1 MVKWRTFINMTIM
14 GMSWEC
20 EEKSKIKGENMKK
33 SLFALSFSL
42 IASLSRAED
51 DGFYTSVGY
60 QIGEAVQKV
69 KNTGALQNLADRYDN
84 LSNLLNQY
92 NYLNSLVNLASTPSA
107 ITGAIDNLS
116 SSAIN
121 LTSTTTTS
129 PAYQAVALALNAA
142 VGMWQVIAFGIS
154 CGPGPNLGP
163 GHLENGGVR
172 SFDNT
177 PNYSYN
183 TRSGTTTTTCNGAS
197 NVGPNGILSSSEYQV
212 LNTAYQTIQTALN
225 QNQGGGMPALNGSKN
240 MVVNINQ
247 TFTRNPTTEYT
258 YPDGNGNYYSGGSSI
273 PIQLK
278 ISSVNDAEN
287 LLQQAATII
296 NVLTTQNPHVNGGGG
311 AWGFGSKT
319 GNVMDIFGPSF
330 NAINE
335 MIKNAQTAL
344 AKTQQ
349 LNANENTQIT
359 QPNNFNPYTS
369 KDKGFAQEMLN
380 RANAQAEILGLA
392 KQVADNFHSIQGP
405 IQQDLEECTA
415 GSAGVINDN
424 TYGSGCAFVKETLNS
439 LEQHT
444 AYYGNQVNQEKAL
457 AQTILNFKEALNTLN
472 KDSTAINNGISNLPN
487 AKSLQN
493 MTHATQNPNSPE
505 GLLTYSLDTNKYNQL
520 QTITQEL
527 GKNPFRRIGVIDYQ
541 NNNGAMNGIGV
552 QVGYKQFFG
561 KKRNWG
567 LRYYGFFDY
576 NHAYIKSNFF
586 NSASDVWT
594 YGVGMDALYNF
605 INDKNTNF
613 LGKNNKLS
621 VGLFGGFALAGTSWL
636 NSQQVNLTMMNGV
649 YNANVS
655 TSNFQF
661 LFDLGLRMNLARP
674 KKKNSDHAAQH
685 GIELGFKIPTINTNY
700 YSFMGAKLEYR
711 RMYSL
716 FLNYVFAY

>member
-1 MVKWRTFINMTIM
+1 
-14 GMSWEC
+14 
-20 EEKSKIKGENMKK
+20 MKK
-33 SLFALSFSL
+33 SLFALSLSL
-42 IASLSRAED
+42 MLSLSRAED
-51 DGFYTSVGY
+51 DGFYMSVGY
-60 QIGEAVQKV
+60 QIGEAVQQV
-69 KNTGALQNLADRYDN
+69 KNTGALQNLADKYDN

-163 GHLENGGVR
+163 EHLENGGVR

-183 TRSGTTTTTCNGAS
+183 TGGGTTTTTCNGAS

-225 QNQGGGMPALNGSKN
+225 QNQGGGMPALNSSKK

-247 TFTRNPTTEYT
+247 TFTKNPTTEYT

-287 LLQQAATII
+287 LLQQAATIMQ
-296 NVLTTQNPHVNGGGG
+296 VLITQNPHVNGGGG
-311 AWGFGSKT
+311 AWGFSGKT
-319 GNVMDIFGPSF
+319 GNVMDIFGDSF

-344 AKTQQ
+344 EKTQQ

-359 QPNNFNPYTS
+359 QPDNFNPYTS
-369 KDKGFAQEMLN
+369 KDKGFAKEMLN
-380 RANAQAEILGLA
+380 RANAQAEILNLA
-392 KQVADNFHSIQGP
+392 QQVANNFHSIQGP

-457 AQTILNFKEALNTLN
+457 AQTILNFKEALSTLN
-472 KDSTAINNGISNLPN
+472 KDSTAINSGISNLPN

-527 GKNPFRRIGVIDYQ
+527 GKNPFRRFGVIDYQ

-561 KKRNWG
+561 KKRRCG

-636 NSQQVNLTMMNGV
+636 NSQQVNLTMMNSI

-674 KKKNSDHAAQH
+674 KKKDSDHTAQH
-685 GIELGFKIPTINTNY
+685 GIELGFKIPTINTSY
-700 YSFMGAKLEYR
+700 YSFMGTKLEYR

>member
-1 MVKWRTFINMTIM
+1 
-14 GMSWEC
+14 
-20 EEKSKIKGENMKK
+20 MKK

-51 DGFYTSVGY
+51 DGFYMSVGY

-107 ITGAIDNLS
+107 ITGAINNLS

-121 LTSTTTTS
+121 LTSATTTS

-163 GHLENGGVR
+163 EHLENGGVR

-177 PNYSYN
+177 PNYSYGTN
-183 TRSGTTTTTCNGAS
+183 SGTTTTTCNGAS

-225 QNQGGGMPALNGSKN
+225 QNQGGGMPALNSSKN

-247 TFTRNPTTEYT
+247 TFTRNPTTEHT

-311 AWGFGSKT
+311 AWGFSGQT
-319 GNVMDIFGPSF
+319 GTVMDIFGDSF

-344 AKTQQ
+344 AKTKQ
-349 LNANENTQIT
+349 LNANENAQIT

-380 RANAQAEILGLA
+380 RANAQAEILNLA
-392 KQVADNFHSIQGP
+392 QQVANNFHSIQGP
-405 IQQDLEECTA
+405 IQQDLEECKA
-415 GSAGVINDN
+415 GSAGVITNN
-424 TYGSGCAFVKETLNS
+424 TWGSGCAFVKETLNS

-457 AQTILNFKEALNTLN
+457 AQTILNFKEALSTLGN
-472 KDSTAINNGISNLPN
+472 DSKAINSGISHLPN

-493 MTHATQNPNSPE
+493 MTHSTQNPNSPE

-520 QTITQEL
+520 QTIRQEL
-527 GKNPFRRIGVIDYQ
+527 GKNPFRRFGMISSQ

-636 NSQQVNLTMMNGV
+636 NSQQVNLTMMNGI

-685 GIELGFKIPTINTNY
+685 GIELGFKIPTINTSY

>member
-1 MVKWRTFINMTIM
+1 
-14 GMSWEC
+14 
-20 EEKSKIKGENMKK
+20 MKK
-33 SLFALSFSL
+33 SLLLSLSL
-42 IASLSRAED
+42 MASLSRAED
-51 DGFYTSVGY
+51 DGFYMSVGY

-121 LTSTTTTS
+121 LTSATTTS

-163 GHLENGGVR
+163 EHLENGGVR

-183 TRSGTTTTTCNGAS
+183 TGSGTTTTTCNGAS

-225 QNQGGGMPALNGSKN
+225 QNQGGGMPALNSSKN

-258 YPDGNGNYYSGGSSI
+258 YTDGNGNYYSGGSSI
-273 PIQLK
+273 PIQIK

-311 AWGFGSKT
+311 AWGFSGKT
-319 GNVMDIFGPSF
+319 GTVMDIFGDSF

-359 QPNNFNPYTS
+359 QPDNFNPYTS
-369 KDKGFAQEMLN
+369 KNKQFAQEMLN
-380 RANAQAEILGLA
+380 KANAQAEILNLA

-415 GSAGVINDN
+415 GSAGAINDN

-472 KDSTAINNGISNLPN
+472 KDSTAINSGISNLPN
-487 AKSLQN
+487 AKSFQN
-493 MTHATQNPNSPE
+493 MTHSTQNPNSPE
-505 GLLTYSLDTNKYNQL
+505 GLLTYSLDSGKYNQF
-520 QTITQEL
+520 QAIRQEL
-527 GKNPFRRIGVIDYQ
+527 GKNPFRRFGVIDTQ
-541 NNNGAMNGIGV
+541 SNNGAMNGIGV

-576 NHAYIKSNFF
+576 NHAFIKSSFF

-636 NSQQVNLTMMNGV
+636 NSQQVNLTMMNGI

-674 KKKNSDHAAQH
+674 KKKDSDHAAQH
-685 GIELGFKIPTINTNY
+685 GIELGFKIPTINTSY

-716 FLNYVFAY
+716 FLNYVFA

>member
-1 MVKWRTFINMTIM
+1 M
-14 GMSWEC
+14 
-20 EEKSKIKGENMKK
+20 KIKK
-33 SLFALSFSL
+33 SLFALSLSL
-42 IASLSRAED
+42 MASLSRAED
-51 DGFYTSVGY
+51 DGFYMSVGY
-60 QIGEAVQKV
+60 QIGEAAQMVT
-69 KNTGALQNLADRYDN
+69 NTKGIQDLSEHYES

-92 NYLNSLVNLASTPSA
+92 NYLNSLVNLANTPSA
-107 ITGAIDNLS
+107 ITSAIDNLS

-121 LTSTTTTS
+121 LTSATTTS

-163 GHLENGGVR
+163 EHLENGGVR

-183 TRSGTTTTTCNGAS
+183 TGSGTTTTTCNGAS

-225 QNQGGGMPALNGSKN
+225 QHQGGGMPALNSSKN

-258 YPDGNGNYYSGGSSI
+258 YPDGNGNYYSGGS
-273 PIQLK
+273 PTTIQLK

-311 AWGFGSKT
+311 AWGFGGKT
-319 GNVMDIFGPSF
+319 GTVMDIFGDSF

-344 AKTQQ
+344 EKTKQ
-349 LNANENTQIT
+349 LNANENNQIT
-359 QPNNFNPYTS
+359 QPDNFNPYTS
-369 KDKGFAQEMLN
+369 QNKGFAQEMLN
-380 RANAQAEILGLA
+380 RANAQAEILNLA
-392 KQVADNFHSIQGP
+392 QQVADNFHSIQGP

-457 AQTILNFKEALNTLN
+457 AQTILNFKEALNTLGN
-472 KDSTAINNGISNLPN
+472 DSKAINNGISHLPN

-493 MTHATQNPNSPE
+493 MTHSTQNPNSPK

-520 QTITQEL
+520 QTINQEL
-527 GKNPFRRIGVIDYQ
+527 GRNPFRKVGIVSSQ
-541 NNNGAMNGIGV
+541 TNNGAMNGIGI

-561 KKRNWG
+561 QKRRWG
-567 LRYYGFFDY
+567 
-576 NHAYIKSNFF
+576 A
-586 NSASDVWT
+586 
-594 YGVGMDALYNF
+594 
-605 INDKNTNF
+605 
-613 LGKNNKLS
+613 
-621 VGLFGGFALAGTSWL
+621 
-636 NSQQVNLTMMNGV
+636 
-649 YNANVS
+649 
-655 TSNFQF
+655 
-661 LFDLGLRMNLARP
+661 
-674 KKKNSDHAAQH
+674 
-685 GIELGFKIPTINTNY
+685 
-700 YSFMGAKLEYR
+700 
-711 RMYSL
+711 
-716 FLNYVFAY
+716 

>member
-1 MVKWRTFINMTIM
+1 
-14 GMSWEC
+14 
-20 EEKSKIKGENMKK
+20 MKK
-33 SLFALSFSL
+33 SLFLSLSL
-42 IASLSRAED
+42 MASLSRAED
-51 DGFYTSVGY
+51 DGFYMSVGY
-60 QIGEAVQKV
+60 QIGEAVQQV

-107 ITGAIDNLS
+107 ITNAIDNLS

-121 LTSTTTTS
+121 LTSATTTS

-154 CGPGPNLGP
+154 CGPGPNLGTE
-163 GHLENGGVR
+163 HLENGGVR
-172 SFDNT
+172 SFSNT

-183 TRSGTTTTTCNGAS
+183 TGSGTTNTTCNGAS

-225 QNQGGGMPALNGSKN
+225 QNQGGGMPALNGSKK

-247 TFTRNPTTEYT
+247 TFTRNPTTENT
-258 YPDGNGNYYSGGSSI
+258 YPDGNGNYYSGGSAI

-278 ISSVNDAEN
+278 ISSVNDAQN

-311 AWGFGSKT
+311 AWGFHGKT
-319 GNVMDIFGPSF
+319 GSVVDIFGESF

-335 MIKNAQTAL
+335 MIKNAQAVL
-344 AKTQQ
+344 EKTKQ

-369 KDKGFAQEMLN
+369 EDKGFAKEMLN
-380 RANAQAEILGLA
+380 RANAQAEILSLA
-392 KQVADNFHSIQGP
+392 QQVANNFHSIQGP

-439 LEQHT
+439 LEQHN

-457 AQTILNFKEALNTLN
+457 AQTILDFKGVLNTLN
-472 KDSTAINNGISNLPN
+472 NDSKAINSTISSLPN

-493 MTHATQNPNSPE
+493 MTHSTQNPNSPE

-520 QTITQEL
+520 QATTQEL
-527 GKNPFRRIGVIDYQ
+527 GKNPFRRFGMISSQ
-541 NNNGAMNGIGV
+541 TNNGAMNGIGV
-552 QVGYKQFFG
+552 QMGYKQFFG

-576 NHAYIKSNFF
+576 NHAFIKSSFF

-594 YGVGMDALYNF
+594 YGVGMDTLYNF

-621 VGLFGGFALAGTSWL
+621 VGLFGGIALAGTSWL
-636 NSQQVNLTMMNGV
+636 NSEFVNLNMVGNIYSAKMNV
-649 YNANVS
+649 A
-655 TSNFQF
+655 NFQF
-661 LFDLGLRMNLARP
+661 LFNLGLRMNLARA
-674 KKKNSDHAAQH
+674 KKKDSDHAAQH
-685 GIELGFKIPTINTNY
+685 GVELGVKIPTINTDY
-700 YSFMGAKLEYR
+700 YSFMGTELKYR
-711 RMYSL
+711 RLYSVY
-716 FLNYVFAY
+716 LNYVFAY

>member
-1 MVKWRTFINMTIM
+1 
-14 GMSWEC
+14 
-20 EEKSKIKGENMKK
+20 MKK

-51 DGFYTSVGY
+51 DGFYMSAGY
-60 QIGEAVQKV
+60 QIGEAVQQV

-107 ITGAIDNLS
+107 ITSAIGNLS

-121 LTSTTTTS
+121 LTSATTTS

-163 GHLENGGVR
+163 EHLENGGVR

-183 TRSGTTTTTCNGAS
+183 TGSGTTTTTCNGAS
-197 NVGPNGILSSSEYQV
+197 HVGPNGILSSSEYQT

-225 QNQGGGMPALNGSKN
+225 QSQGGGMPALNSSKN

-247 TFTRNPTTEYT
+247 TFTRNPNTEYT
-258 YPDGNGNYYSGGSSI
+258 YPNGNGNYYSGGSATQ
-273 PIQLK
+273 IQLK
-278 ISSVNDAEN
+278 FHSVNDAES
-287 LLQQAATII
+287 LLQQAATIMQ
-296 NVLTTQNPHVNGGGG
+296 VLTTQNPHVNGGGG
-311 AWGFGSKT
+311 AWGFSGKT
-319 GNVMDIFGPSF
+319 GTVMDIFGDSF

-344 AKTQQ
+344 EKTKQ
-349 LNANENTQIT
+349 LNANENAQIT

-369 KDKGFAQEMLN
+369 KDKGFAKEMLN
-380 RANAQAEILGLA
+380 RANAQAEILNLA
-392 KQVADNFHSIQGP
+392 QQVANNFHSIQGP
-405 IQQDLEECTA
+405 IQGDLEECKA
-415 GSAGVINDN
+415 GSAGVINDS

-444 AYYGNQVNQEKAL
+444 AYYGNQVNQDKAL
-457 AQTILNFKEALNTLN
+457 AQTILNFKEALSTLN
-472 KDSTAINNGISNLPN
+472 KDSKAINSGISNLPN

-493 MTHATQNPNSPE
+493 MTHSTQNPNSPE

-520 QTITQEL
+520 QATTQEL
-527 GKNPFRRIGVIDYQ
+527 GKNPFRRFGVIDTQ
-541 NNNGAMNGIGV
+541 SNNGAMNGIGV
-552 QVGYKQFFG
+552 QMGYKQFFG

-576 NHAYIKSNFF
+576 NHAFIKSNFF

-594 YGVGMDALYNF
+594 YGGGMDALYNF

-636 NSQQVNLTMMNGV
+636 NSQQVNLTMMNGI

-661 LFDLGLRMNLARP
+661 LFDLGLRMNLARA
-674 KKKNSDHAAQH
+674 KKKDSDHTAQH

-700 YSFMGAKLEYR
+700 YSFMGTKLEYR

>member
-1 MVKWRTFINMTIM
+1 M
-14 GMSWEC
+14 
-20 EEKSKIKGENMKK
+20 KIKK
-33 SLFALSFSL
+33 SLLLSLSL
-42 IASLSRAED
+42 MASLSRAED
-51 DGFYTSVGY
+51 DGFYMSVGY

-92 NYLNSLVNLASTPSA
+92 NYLNSLVTQASTPSA
-107 ITGAIDNLS
+107 ITSAIGNLS

-121 LTSTTTTS
+121 LTSATTTS
-129 PAYQAVALALNAA
+129 PAYQAVSLALNAA
-142 VGMWQVIAFGIS
+142 VGMWQVIALFIG
-154 CGPGPNLGP
+154 CGPGPTDNQSYQ
-163 GHLENGGVR
+163 
-172 SFDNT
+172 SFGNT
-177 PNYSYN
+177 PAL
-183 TRSGTTTTTCNGAS
+183 RGTTTTCNQAYGT
-197 NVGPNGILSSSEYQV
+197 GPGGILSIDEYQK
-212 LNTAYQTIQTALN
+212 LNQAYQIIQTALN
-225 QNQGGGMPALNGSKN
+225 QNQGGGMPALNDTTKTG
-240 MVVNINQ
+240 VANIQQ
-247 TFTRNPTTEYT
+247 TNYRTTTQNNIIEHY
-258 YPDGNGNYYSGGSSI
+258 YNEKKDGKEVEVPQYYSGGSSFS
-273 PIQLK
+273 PTIQLSFK
-278 ISSVNDAEN
+278 NDAEY
-287 LLQQAATII
+287 LLQQAATIMQ
-296 NVLTTQNPHVNGGGG
+296 VLTTQNPYVQTSNGGK
-311 AWGFGSKT
+311 AWGLSST
-319 GNVMDIFGPSF
+319 PGNVMDIFGPSF

-335 MIKNAQTAL
+335 MIKNAQAVL
-344 AKTQQ
+344 EKTKQ
-349 LNANENTQIT
+349 LNANENTQIK
-359 QPNNFNPYTS
+359 QPDNFNPYTS
-369 KDKGFAQEMLN
+369 KDKSFAQEMLN
-380 RANAQAEILGLA
+380 RANAQAEILSLA
-392 KQVADNFHSIQGP
+392 QQVANNFHSIQGP
-405 IQQDLEECTA
+405 IQGDLEECKA
-415 GSAGVINDN
+415 GSAGVITNN
-424 TYGSGCAFVKETLNS
+424 TWGSGCAFVEETLKS

-457 AQTILNFKEALNTLN
+457 AQTILDFKGALNTLGN
-472 KDSTAINNGISNLPN
+472 DSKAINSGISHLPN

-493 MTHATQNPNSPE
+493 MTHSTQNPNSPE

-520 QTITQEL
+520 QTIRQEL
-527 GKNPFRRIGVIDYQ
+527 GKNPFRRIGVIDFQ

-552 QVGYKQFFG
+552 QMGYKQFFG

-636 NSQQVNLTMMNGV
+636 NSEFVNLTMMNGI

-661 LFDLGLRMNLARP
+661 LFNLGLRMNLARP

-685 GIELGFKIPTINTNY
+685 GIELGFKIPTINTSY
-700 YSFMGAKLEYR
+700 YSFMGAELEYR

>member
-1 MVKWRTFINMTIM
+1 M
-14 GMSWEC
+14 
-20 EEKSKIKGENMKK
+20 KIKK
-33 SLFALSFSL
+33 SLLLSLSL
-42 IASLSRAED
+42 MASLSRAED
-51 DGFYTSVGY
+51 DGFYMSVGY

-121 LTSTTTTS
+121 LTSATTTS

-163 GHLENGGVR
+163 EHLENGGVR

-183 TRSGTTTTTCNGAS
+183 TGSGTTTTTCNGAS

-225 QNQGGGMPALNGSKN
+225 QNQGGGMPALNSSKN

-311 AWGFGSKT
+311 AWGFRGKT
-319 GNVMDIFGPSF
+319 GNVMDIFGDSF

-369 KDKGFAQEMLN
+369 EDKGFAKEMLN

-392 KQVADNFHSIQGP
+392 QQVADNFHSIQGP

-472 KDSTAINNGISNLPN
+472 KDSKAINSGISSLPN

-493 MTHATQNPNSPE
+493 MTHSTQNPNSPE

-520 QTITQEL
+520 QTIAQEL

-576 NHAYIKSNFF
+576 NHAFIKSNFF

-636 NSQQVNLTMMNGV
+636 NSQQVNLTMMNGI

-661 LFDLGLRMNLARP
+661 LFNLGLRMNLARP
-674 KKKNSDHAAQH
+674 KKKGSDHTAQH
-685 GIELGFKIPTINTNY
+685 GIELGFKIPTINTSY

>member
-1 MVKWRTFINMTIM
+1 M
-14 GMSWEC
+14 
-20 EEKSKIKGENMKK
+20 KIKK
-33 SLFALSFSL
+33 SLLLSLSL

-51 DGFYTSVGY
+51 DGFYMSVGY
-60 QIGEAVQKV
+60 QIGEAVQQV

-84 LSNLLNQY
+84 LNNLLNQY

-107 ITGAIDNLS
+107 ITGAIGNLS

-121 LTSTTTTS
+121 LTSATTTS

-163 GHLENGGVR
+163 EHLENGGVR

-183 TRSGTTTTTCNGAS
+183 TGSGTTTTTCNGAS

-258 YPDGNGNYYSGGSSI
+258 YPNENGNYYSGGSPVS
-273 PIQLK
+273 IQLK

-311 AWGFGSKT
+311 AWGFSGQT
-319 GNVMDIFGPSF
+319 GTVMDIFGDSF

-335 MIKNAQTAL
+335 MIKNAQAVL
-344 AKTQQ
+344 EKTKQ
-349 LNANENTQIT
+349 LNASENTQIT
-359 QPNNFNPYTS
+359 QPDNFNPYTS

-380 RANAQAEILGLA
+380 RANAQAEILNLA
-392 KQVADNFHSIQGP
+392 QQVANNFHSIQGP

-444 AYYGNQVNQEKAL
+444 AYYGNQVNQNKAL

-472 KDSTAINNGISNLPN
+472 KDSTAINSGISNLPN

-493 MTHATQNPNSPE
+493 MTHSTQNPNSPE
-505 GLLTYSLDTNKYNQL
+505 GLLTYSLNADKYNQL
-520 QTITQEL
+520 QAVRQEL
-527 GKNPFRRIGVIDYQ
+527 GKNPFRRFGMISSQ
-541 NNNGAMNGIGV
+541 TNNGAMNGIGV

-561 KKRNWG
+561 KKRRCG

-576 NHAYIKSNFF
+576 NHAFIKSSFF

-636 NSQQVNLTMMNGV
+636 NSQQVNLTMMNGI

-655 TSNFQF
+655 ASNFQF

-674 KKKNSDHAAQH
+674 KKKASDHSAQH
-685 GIELGFKIPTINTNY
+685 GMELGVKIPTINTDY

>member
-1 MVKWRTFINMTIM
+1 M
-14 GMSWEC
+14 
-20 EEKSKIKGENMKK
+20 KIKK
-33 SLFALSFSL
+33 SLLLSLSL
-42 IASLSRAED
+42 MASLSRAED
-51 DGFYTSVGY
+51 DGFYMSVGY
-60 QIGEAVQKV
+60 QIGEAVQMV
-69 KNTGALQNLADRYDN
+69 KNTGALQNLADKYDN

-92 NYLNSLVNLASTPSA
+92 NYLNSLVNQASTPSA
-107 ITGAIDNLS
+107 ITSAIDNLS

-121 LTSTTTTS
+121 LTSATTTS

-163 GHLENGGVR
+163 KHLENGGVR

-183 TRSGTTTTTCNGAS
+183 TGSGTTTTTCNGAS

-225 QNQGGGMPALNGSKN
+225 QSQGGGMPALNSSKN

-258 YPDGNGNYYSGGSSI
+258 YPNGNGNYYSGGSAI

-311 AWGFGSKT
+311 AWGFGDKT
-319 GNVMDIFGPSF
+319 GSVVDIFGPSF

-344 AKTQQ
+344 EKTKQ

-359 QPNNFNPYTS
+359 QPDNFNPYTS
-369 KDKGFAQEMLN
+369 KNKQFAQEMLN
-380 RANAQAEILGLA
+380 RAEAQAEILSLA
-392 KQVADNFHSIQGP
+392 QQVANNFHSIQGP
-405 IQQDLEECTA
+405 IQGDLEECKA

-444 AYYGNQVNQEKAL
+444 AYYGNQVNQDKAL
-457 AQTILNFKEALNTLN
+457 AQTILNFKEALSTLN
-472 KDSTAINNGISNLPN
+472 KDSTAINSGISSLPN

-493 MTHATQNPNSPE
+493 MTHSTQNPNSPE
-505 GLLTYSLDTNKYNQL
+505 GLLTYSLDSSKYNQF
-520 QTITQEL
+520 QAIRQEL
-527 GKNPFRRIGVIDYQ
+527 GKNPFRRFGVIDTQ
-541 NNNGAMNGIGV
+541 SNNGAMNGIGV
-552 QVGYKQFFG
+552 QMGYKQFFG

-576 NHAYIKSNFF
+576 NHAFIKSSFF

-594 YGVGMDALYNF
+594 YGGGIDALYNF

-636 NSQQVNLTMMNGV
+636 NSQQVNLTMMNGI

-674 KKKNSDHAAQH
+674 KKKNSDHTAQH
-685 GIELGFKIPTINTNY
+685 GIELGFKIPTINTSY

>member
-1 MVKWRTFINMTIM
+1 
-14 GMSWEC
+14 
-20 EEKSKIKGENMKK
+20 MKK
-33 SLFALSFSL
+33 SLLLSLSLSL
-42 IASLSRAED
+42 IASLLRAED
-51 DGFYTSVGY
+51 DGFYMSVGY
-60 QIGEAVQKV
+60 QIGEAVQQV

-92 NYLNSLVNLASTPSA
+92 NYLNSLVNQASTPSA
-107 ITGAIDNLS
+107 IAGAIGNLS

-121 LTSTTTTS
+121 LTSATTTS

-163 GHLENGGVR
+163 EHLENGGVR
-172 SFDNT
+172 SFENT

-183 TRSGTTTTTCNGAS
+183 TGSGTTTTTCNGAS

-225 QNQGGGMPALNGSKN
+225 QNQGGGMPALNSSKN

-258 YPDGNGNYYSGGSSI
+258 YSDGNGNYYSGGSSI

-311 AWGFGSKT
+311 AWGFSGKT
-319 GNVMDIFGPSF
+319 GTVMDIFGDSF

-344 AKTQQ
+344 EKTKQ

-359 QPNNFNPYTS
+359 QPDNFNPYTS
-369 KDKGFAQEMLN
+369 EDKGFAQEMLN

-392 KQVADNFHSIQGP
+392 QQVADNFHSIQGP

-472 KDSTAINNGISNLPN
+472 NDQKAINSGISNLPN

-493 MTHATQNPNSPE
+493 MTHSTQNPNSPE
-505 GLLTYSLDTNKYNQL
+505 GLLTYSLDTNKYNQF
-520 QTITQEL
+520 QTIRQEL
-527 GKNPFRRIGVIDYQ
+527 GKNPFRRFGVIDYQ

-552 QVGYKQFFG
+552 QMGYKQFFG

-576 NHAYIKSNFF
+576 NHAFIKSNFF

-594 YGVGMDALYNF
+594 YGVGMDVLYNF

-636 NSQQVNLTMMNGV
+636 NSEFVNLNVVGNIYSAKMNV
-649 YNANVS
+649 A
-655 TSNFQF
+655 NFQF
-661 LFDLGLRMNLARP
+661 LFNLGLRMNLARP
-674 KKKNSDHAAQH
+674 KKKDSDHAAQH
-685 GIELGFKIPTINTNY
+685 GVELGVKIPTINTDY
-700 YSFMGAKLEYR
+700 YSFMGTELKYR
-711 RMYSL
+711 RLYSVY
-716 FLNYVFAY
+716 LNYVFAY

>member
-1 MVKWRTFINMTIM
+1 M
-14 GMSWEC
+14 
-20 EEKSKIKGENMKK
+20 KIKK
-33 SLFALSFSL
+33 SLLLSLSL
-42 IASLSRAED
+42 MASLSRAED
-51 DGFYTSVGY
+51 DGFYMSAGY
-60 QIGEAVQKV
+60 QIGEAVQQV

-107 ITGAIDNLS
+107 ITSAIDNLS

-154 CGPGPNLGP
+154 CGPGPNLGAE
-163 GHLENGGVR
+163 HLENGGVR
-172 SFDNT
+172 SFSNT
-177 PNYSYN
+177 PNYSYS
-183 TRSGTTTTTCNGAS
+183 TGSGTTTTTCNGAS

-225 QNQGGGMPALNGSKN
+225 QSQGGGMPALNGSKK

-258 YPDGNGNYYSGGSSI
+258 YPDGNGNYYSGGSAI

-278 ISSVNDAEN
+278 ISSVNDAQN
-287 LLQQAATII
+287 LLQQAATIMQ
-296 NVLTTQNPHVNGGGG
+296 VLTTQNPHVNGGGG
-311 AWGFGSKT
+311 AWGFHGKT
-319 GNVMDIFGPSF
+319 GSVVDIFGESF

-335 MIKNAQTAL
+335 MIKNAQAVL
-344 AKTQQ
+344 EKTKQ

-369 KDKGFAQEMLN
+369 EDKGFAKEMLN
-380 RANAQAEILGLA
+380 RANAQAEILSLA
-392 KQVADNFHSIQGP
+392 QQVANNFHSIQGP
-405 IQQDLEECTA
+405 IQQDLEECLA

-439 LEQHT
+439 LEQHAT
-444 AYYGNQVNQEKAL
+444 YYGNQVNQEKAL
-457 AQTILNFKEALNTLN
+457 AQTILDFKGALNTLN
-472 KDSTAINNGISNLPN
+472 NDQKAINSAISSLPN

-493 MTHATQNPNSPE
+493 MTHSTQNPNSPE

-520 QTITQEL
+520 QATTQEL
-527 GKNPFRRIGVIDYQ
+527 GKNPFRRFGMISSQ
-541 NNNGAMNGIGV
+541 TNNGAMNGIGV

-576 NHAYIKSNFF
+576 NHAFIKSSFF

-621 VGLFGGFALAGTSWL
+621 VGLFGGIALAGTSWL
-636 NSQQVNLTMMNGV
+636 NSEFVNLNMVGNIYSAKV
-649 YNANVS
+649 NVA
-655 TSNFQF
+655 NFQF
-661 LFDLGLRMNLARP
+661 LFNLGLRMNLARA
-674 KKKNSDHAAQH
+674 KKKDSDHAAQH
-685 GIELGFKIPTINTNY
+685 GVELGVKIPTINTDY
-700 YSFMGAKLEYR
+700 YSFMGTELKYR
-711 RMYSL
+711 RLYSVY
-716 FLNYVFAY
+716 LNYVFAY

>member
-1 MVKWRTFINMTIM
+1 
-14 GMSWEC
+14 
-20 EEKSKIKGENMKK
+20 MKK
-33 SLFALSFSL
+33 SLLLSLSL
-42 IASLSRAED
+42 MLSLSRAED
-51 DGFYTSVGY
+51 DGFYMSVGY
-60 QIGEAVQKV
+60 QIGEAVQQV

-121 LTSTTTTS
+121 LTSATTTS

-163 GHLENGGVR
+163 EHLENGGVR

-183 TRSGTTTTTCNGAS
+183 TGSGTTTTTCNGAS

-225 QNQGGGMPALNGSKN
+225 QNQGGGMPALNSSKN

-258 YPDGNGNYYSGGSSI
+258 YSNGNGNYYSGGSPVS
-273 PIQLK
+273 IQLK
-278 ISSVNDAEN
+278 ISSINDAEN

-311 AWGFGSKT
+311 AWGFSGKT
-319 GNVMDIFGPSF
+319 GNVMDIFGDSF

-344 AKTQQ
+344 EKTKQ
-349 LNANENTQIT
+349 LNANENAQIT

-369 KDKGFAQEMLN
+369 EDKGFAQEMLN
-380 RANAQAEILGLA
+380 RANAQAEILNLA
-392 KQVADNFHSIQGP
+392 QQVADNFHSIQGP

-472 KDSTAINNGISNLPN
+472 KDSTAINDGISHLPN
-487 AKSLQN
+487 AKPLQN

-520 QTITQEL
+520 QTIAQEL

-576 NHAYIKSNFF
+576 NHAFIKSNFF

-636 NSQQVNLTMMNGV
+636 NSEFVNLNMVGNIYSAKMNV
-649 YNANVS
+649 A
-655 TSNFQF
+655 NFQF
-661 LFDLGLRMNLARP
+661 LFNLGLRMNLARP
-674 KKKNSDHAAQH
+674 KKKDSDHAAQH
-685 GIELGFKIPTINTNY
+685 GMELGVKIPTINTDY
-700 YSFMGAKLEYR
+700 YSFMGAELKYR
-711 RMYSL
+711 RLYSVY
-716 FLNYVFAY
+716 LNYVFAY

>member
-1 MVKWRTFINMTIM
+1 
-14 GMSWEC
+14 
-20 EEKSKIKGENMKK
+20 MKK
-33 SLFALSFSL
+33 SLLLSLSL
-42 IASLSRAED
+42 MLSLSRAED
-51 DGFYTSVGY
+51 DGFYMSVGY
-60 QIGEAVQKV
+60 QIGEAVQQV

-84 LSNLLNQY
+84 LNNLLNQY

-121 LTSTTTTS
+121 LTSATTTS

-163 GHLENGGVR
+163 EHLENGGVR

-177 PNYSYN
+177 PNYSYGTN
-183 TRSGTTTTTCNGAS
+183 SGTTTTTCNGAS

-225 QNQGGGMPALNGSKN
+225 QNQGGGMPALNSSKN

-258 YPDGNGNYYSGGSSI
+258 YPNGNGNYYSGGSSI

-311 AWGFGSKT
+311 AWGFSDKT
-319 GNVMDIFGPSF
+319 GTVMDIFGDSF

-344 AKTQQ
+344 AKTKQ
-349 LNANENTQIT
+349 LNANENAQIT

-369 KDKGFAQEMLN
+369 EDKGFAKEMLN
-380 RANAQAEILGLA
+380 RANAQAEILNLA
-392 KQVADNFHSIQGP
+392 QQVANNFHSIQGP

-457 AQTILNFKEALNTLN
+457 AQTILNFKEALSTLG
-472 KDSTAINNGISNLPN
+472 KDSTAINNGISKLPN
-487 AKSLQN
+487 AKPLQN

-520 QTITQEL
+520 QTIAQEL

-636 NSQQVNLTMMNGV
+636 NSQQVNLTMMNGI
-649 YNANVS
+649 YNAKVS

-674 KKKNSDHAAQH
+674 KKKDSDHAAQH

>member
-1 MVKWRTFINMTIM
+1 M
-14 GMSWEC
+14 
-20 EEKSKIKGENMKK
+20 KIKK
-33 SLFALSFSL
+33 SLWLSLSL
-42 IASLSRAED
+42 MASLSRAED
-51 DGFYTSVGY
+51 DGFYMSVGY
-60 QIGEAVQKV
+60 QIGEAVQQV

-107 ITGAIDNLS
+107 ITGAIGNLS

-121 LTSTTTTS
+121 LTSATTTS

-163 GHLENGGVR
+163 EHLENGGVR

-177 PNYSYN
+177 PNYSYGTN
-183 TRSGTTTTTCNGAS
+183 SGTTTTTCNGAS

-225 QNQGGGMPALNGSKN
+225 QNQGGGMPALNGSKK

-311 AWGFGSKT
+311 AWGFSGKT

-344 AKTQQ
+344 EKTKQ

-359 QPNNFNPYTS
+359 QPDNFNPYTS
-369 KDKGFAQEMLN
+369 EDKGFAQEMLN
-380 RANAQAEILGLA
+380 RANAQAEILNLA

-405 IQQDLEECTA
+405 IQGDLEECKA

-444 AYYGNQVNQEKAL
+444 AYYGNQVNQDRAL
-457 AQTILNFKEALNTLN
+457 SQTILNFKEALNTLN
-472 KDSTAINNGISNLPN
+472 KDSTAINSGISNLPN
-487 AKSLQN
+487 AKPLQN
-493 MTHATQNPNSPE
+493 MTHAAQNPNSPE
-505 GLLTYSLDTNKYNQL
+505 GLLTYSLDTNKYNQF
-520 QTITQEL
+520 QTIAQEL

-552 QVGYKQFFG
+552 QAGYKQFFG

-636 NSQQVNLTMMNGV
+636 NSQQVNLTMMNGI

-655 TSNFQF
+655 ASNFQF
-661 LFDLGLRMNLARP
+661 LFNLGLRMNLARP
-674 KKKNSDHAAQH
+674 KKKDSDHAAQH
-685 GIELGFKIPTINTNY
+685 GIELGFKIPTINTSY

>member
-1 MVKWRTFINMTIM
+1 M
-14 GMSWEC
+14 
-20 EEKSKIKGENMKK
+20 KIKK
-33 SLFALSFSL
+33 SLLLSLSL
-42 IASLSRAED
+42 MASLSRAED
-51 DGFYTSVGY
+51 DGFYMSVGY
-60 QIGEAVQKV
+60 QIGEAVQMV

-107 ITGAIDNLS
+107 ITSAIGNLS

-121 LTSTTTTS
+121 LTSATTTS
-129 PAYQAVALALNAA
+129 PAYQAVALALNTA

-154 CGPGPNLGP
+154 CGPGPNLGTE
-163 GHLENGGVR
+163 HLENGGVR
-172 SFDNT
+172 SFSNT
-177 PNYSYN
+177 PNYSYGTN
-183 TRSGTTTTTCNGAS
+183 SGTTTTTCNGAS

-225 QNQGGGMPALNGSKN
+225 QSQGGGMPALNSSKN

-258 YPDGNGNYYSGGSSI
+258 YPDGNGNYYSGGSAI

-278 ISSVNDAEN
+278 ISSVNDAQN
-287 LLQQAATII
+287 LLQQAATIMQ
-296 NVLTTQNPHVNGGGG
+296 VLTTQNPHVNGGGG
-311 AWGFGSKT
+311 AWGFSGKT
-319 GNVMDIFGPSF
+319 GSVVDIFGDSF

-344 AKTQQ
+344 EKTKQ
-349 LNANENTQIT
+349 LNANENAQIT

-380 RANAQAEILGLA
+380 RANAQAEILNLA
-392 KQVADNFHSIQGP
+392 QQVANNFHSIQGP
-405 IQQDLEECTA
+405 IQGDLEQCKA
-415 GSAGVINDN
+415 GSAGVITSN
-424 TYGSGCAFVKETLNS
+424 TWGSGCAFVKETLNS

-457 AQTILNFKEALNTLN
+457 AQTILDFKGALNTLN
-472 KDSTAINNGISNLPN
+472 NDSKAINSAISSLPN

-493 MTHATQNPNSPE
+493 MTHSTQNPNSPE

-520 QTITQEL
+520 QATTQEL
-527 GKNPFRRIGVIDYQ
+527 GKNPFRRFGVIDTQ
-541 NNNGAMNGIGV
+541 SNNGAMNGIGV
-552 QVGYKQFFG
+552 QMGYKQFFG

-576 NHAYIKSNFF
+576 NHAFIKSSFF

-621 VGLFGGFALAGTSWL
+621 VGLFGGLALAGTSWL
-636 NSQQVNLTMMNGV
+636 NSEYVNLNVVGNIYSAKMNV
-649 YNANVS
+649 A
-655 TSNFQF
+655 NFQF
-661 LFDLGLRMNLARP
+661 LFNLGLRMNLARP
-674 KKKNSDHAAQH
+674 KKKDSDHTAQH
-685 GIELGFKIPTINTNY
+685 GVELGVKIPTINTDY
-700 YSFMGAKLEYR
+700 YSFMGAELKYR
-711 RMYSL
+711 RLYSVY
-716 FLNYVFAY
+716 LNYVFAY

>member
-1 MVKWRTFINMTIM
+1 
-14 GMSWEC
+14 
-20 EEKSKIKGENMKK
+20 MKK

-51 DGFYTSVGY
+51 DGFYMSVGY
-60 QIGEAVQKV
+60 QIGEAVQQV

-107 ITGAIDNLS
+107 ITSAIDNLS

-121 LTSTTTTS
+121 LTSATTTS

-163 GHLENGGVR
+163 EHLENGGVR

-183 TRSGTTTTTCNGAS
+183 TGSGTTTTTCNGAS

-225 QNQGGGMPALNGSKN
+225 QSQGGGMPALNSSKN

-247 TFTRNPTTEYT
+247 TFTRNPTTEHT
-258 YPDGNGNYYSGGSSI
+258 YPNGNGNYYSGGSPVS
-273 PIQLK
+273 IQLK

-287 LLQQAATII
+287 LLQQAATIMQ
-296 NVLTTQNPHVNGGGG
+296 VLTTQNPHVNGGGG
-311 AWGFGSKT
+311 AWGFSGKT
-319 GNVMDIFGPSF
+319 GTVMDIFGDSF

-344 AKTQQ
+344 EKTKQ

-359 QPNNFNPYTS
+359 QPDNFNPYTS

-380 RANAQAEILGLA
+380 RANAQAEILNLA
-392 KQVADNFHSIQGP
+392 QQVANNFHSIQGP

-415 GSAGVINDN
+415 GSAGVINDK

-444 AYYGNQVNQEKAL
+444 AYYGNQVNQDKAL
-457 AQTILNFKEALNTLN
+457 SQTILNFKEALNTLN
-472 KDSTAINNGISNLPN
+472 KDSTAINSGISNLPN

-493 MTHATQNPNSPE
+493 MTHSTQNPNSPE

-520 QTITQEL
+520 QNIRQEL
-527 GKNPFRRIGVIDYQ
+527 GKNPFRRFGMIDYQ

-552 QVGYKQFFG
+552 QMGYKQFFG

-576 NHAYIKSNFF
+576 NHAFIKSNFF

-636 NSQQVNLTMMNGV
+636 NSQQVNLTMMNGI

-674 KKKNSDHAAQH
+674 KKTNSDHTAQH
-685 GIELGFKIPTINTNY
+685 GIELGFKIPTINTSY

>member
-1 MVKWRTFINMTIM
+1 
-14 GMSWEC
+14 
-20 EEKSKIKGENMKK
+20 MKK
-33 SLFALSFSL
+33 SLLLSLSL

-51 DGFYTSVGY
+51 DGFYMSVGY

-107 ITGAIDNLS
+107 ITGAIGNLS

-121 LTSTTTTS
+121 LTSATTTS

-183 TRSGTTTTTCNGAS
+183 TGSGTTTTTCNGAS
-197 NVGPNGILSSSEYQV
+197 NVGPNGILSSSKYQV

-225 QNQGGGMPALNGSKN
+225 QNQGGGMPALNSSKN

-258 YPDGNGNYYSGGSSI
+258 YPDGNGNYYSGGSPVS
-273 PIQLK
+273 IQLK

-311 AWGFGSKT
+311 AWGFSGKT
-319 GNVMDIFGPSF
+319 GTVMDIFGDSF

-344 AKTQQ
+344 EKTQQ

-359 QPNNFNPYTS
+359 QPDNFNPYTS
-369 KDKGFAQEMLN
+369 KNKQFAQEMLN
-380 RANAQAEILGLA
+380 RAEAQAEILGLA

-444 AYYGNQVNQEKAL
+444 AYYGNQVNQDKAL

-472 KDSTAINNGISNLPN
+472 KDSTAINTGISHLPN
-487 AKSLQN
+487 AKPLQN
-493 MTHATQNPNSPE
+493 MTHSTQNPNSPE
-505 GLLTYSLDTNKYNQL
+505 GLLTYSLDTNKYSQL

-552 QVGYKQFFG
+552 QMGYKQFFG

-576 NHAYIKSNFF
+576 NHAFIKSNFF

-636 NSQQVNLTMMNGV
+636 NSQQVNLTMMNGI

-685 GIELGFKIPTINTNY
+685 GIELGFKIPTINTSY

>member
-1 MVKWRTFINMTIM
+1 M
-14 GMSWEC
+14 
-20 EEKSKIKGENMKK
+20 KIKK
-33 SLFALSFSL
+33 SLLLSLSL
-42 IASLSRAED
+42 MASLSRAED
-51 DGFYTSVGY
+51 DGFYMSVGY
-60 QIGEAVQKV
+60 QIGEAVQQV

-84 LSNLLNQY
+84 LNNLLNQY

-107 ITGAIDNLS
+107 ITSAIDNLS

-121 LTSTTTTS
+121 LTSATTTS

-163 GHLENGGVR
+163 EHLENGGVR

-183 TRSGTTTTTCNGAS
+183 TGSGTTTTTCNGAS

-212 LNTAYQTIQTALN
+212 LNTAYQIIQTALN
-225 QNQGGGMPALNGSKN
+225 QHQGGGMPALNDTTKTG
-240 MVVNINQ
+240 VVNIQQ
-247 TFTRNPTTEYT
+247 TNYKTTTQNNIIQHYYDENGKEVPT
-258 YPDGNGNYYSGGSSI
+258 YYSGGSSLPLSI
-273 PIQLK
+273 K
-278 ISSVNDAEN
+278 FTYNNNAEY
-287 LLQQAATII
+287 LLQQAATIMQ
-296 NVLTTQNPHVNGGGG
+296 VLITQKPHVQTSNGGK
-311 AWGFGSKT
+311 AWGLSST
-319 GNVMDIFGPSF
+319 PGNVVDIFGPSF

-359 QPNNFNPYTS
+359 QPDNFNPYTS
-369 KDKGFAQEMLN
+369 KNKQFAQEMLN
-380 RANAQAEILGLA
+380 RAEAQAEILNLA
-392 KQVADNFHSIQGP
+392 QQVADNFHSIQGP
-405 IQQDLEECTA
+405 IQQDLEECKA
-415 GSAGVINDN
+415 GSAGVITNN
-424 TYGSGCAFVKETLNS
+424 TWGSGCAFVKETLNS

-444 AYYGNQVNQEKAL
+444 AYYGNQVNQDRAL

-472 KDSTAINNGISNLPN
+472 KDSTAINSGISNLPN

-561 KKRNWG
+561 KKRRCG

-636 NSQQVNLTMMNGV
+636 NSEFVNLNMVGNIYSAKMNV
-649 YNANVS
+649 A
-655 TSNFQF
+655 NFQF
-661 LFDLGLRMNLARP
+661 LFNLGLRMNLARP
-674 KKKNSDHAAQH
+674 KKKDSDHAIQH
-685 GIELGFKIPTINTNY
+685 GIELGLKIPTINTNY
-700 YSFMGAKLEYR
+700 YSFMGAELKYR
-711 RMYSL
+711 RLYSVY
-716 FLNYVFAY
+716 LNYVFAY

>member
-1 MVKWRTFINMTIM
+1 
-14 GMSWEC
+14 
-20 EEKSKIKGENMKK
+20 MKK
-33 SLFALSFSL
+33 TLLTLSLALTAPL
-42 IASLSRAED
+42 LNAED
-51 DGFYTSVGY
+51 DGFYMSVGY
-60 QIGEAVQKV
+60 QIGEAVQQV
-69 KNTGALQNLADRYDN
+69 KNTGALQNLADKYDN

-107 ITGAIDNLS
+107 ITGAINNLS

-163 GHLENGGVR
+163 EHLENGGVR

-183 TRSGTTTTTCNGAS
+183 TGSGTTTTTCNGAS

-225 QNQGGGMPALNGSKN
+225 QHQGGGMPALNGSKK

-258 YPDGNGNYYSGGSSI
+258 YPNGNGNYYSGGSSI

-287 LLQQAATII
+287 LLQQAATIMQ
-296 NVLTTQNPHVNGGGG
+296 VLITQKPHVNGGGG
-311 AWGFGSKT
+311 AWGFSGKT
-319 GNVMDIFGPSF
+319 GNVMDIFGDSF

-344 AKTQQ
+344 AKTKQ

-359 QPNNFNPYTS
+359 QPDNFNPYTS
-369 KDKGFAQEMLN
+369 EDKGFAKEMLN
-380 RANAQAEILGLA
+380 RANAQAEILNLA
-392 KQVADNFHSIQGP
+392 QQVADNFHSIQGP

-472 KDSTAINNGISNLPN
+472 KDSTAINNGISHLPN

-493 MTHATQNPNSPE
+493 MTHAIQNPNSPE
-505 GLLTYSLDTNKYNQL
+505 GLLTYSLDTNKYSQL
-520 QTITQEL
+520 QTTTQEL
-527 GKNPFRRIGVIDYQ
+527 GKNPFRRFGVIDYQ

-636 NSQQVNLTMMNGV
+636 NSQQVNLTMMNGI

-674 KKKNSDHAAQH
+674 KKKDSDHAAQH

-711 RMYSL
+711 RMYSVY
-716 FLNYVFAY
+716 LNYVFAY

>member
-1 MVKWRTFINMTIM
+1 
-14 GMSWEC
+14 
-20 EEKSKIKGENMKK
+20 
-33 SLFALSFSL
+33 
-42 IASLSRAED
+42 
-51 DGFYTSVGY
+51 
-60 QIGEAVQKV
+60 VQMV
-69 KNTGALQNLADRYDN
+69 KNTGALQNLADKYDN

-121 LTSTTTTS
+121 LTSATTTS

-154 CGPGPNLGP
+154 CGPGPNLGSE
-163 GHLENGGVR
+163 HLENGGVR

-183 TRSGTTTTTCNGAS
+183 TGSGTTTTTCNGAS

-225 QNQGGGMPALNGSKN
+225 QSQGGGMPALNSSKN
-240 MVVNINQ
+240 MVVSINQ

-311 AWGFGSKT
+311 AWGFGGKT
-319 GNVMDIFGPSF
+319 GNVMDIFGDSF

-344 AKTQQ
+344 EKTKQ
-349 LNANENTQIT
+349 LNANENAQIT
-359 QPNNFNPYTS
+359 QPDNFNPYTS
-369 KDKGFAQEMLN
+369 EDKGFAKEMLN
-380 RANAQAEILGLA
+380 RANAQAEILNLA
-392 KQVADNFHSIQGP
+392 QQVADNFHSIQGP

-444 AYYGNQVNQEKAL
+444 AYYGNQVNQDRAL

-472 KDSTAINNGISNLPN
+472 KDSTAINSGISHLPN
-487 AKSLQN
+487 AKPLQN
-493 MTHATQNPNSPE
+493 MTHAAQNPNSPE
-505 GLLTYSLDTNKYNQL
+505 GLLTYSLNADKYNQL

-636 NSQQVNLTMMNGV
+636 NSQQVNLTMMNDL
-649 YNANVS
+649 YNAKVS
-655 TSNFQF
+655 ASNFQF

-674 KKKNSDHAAQH
+674 KKKDSDHAAQH

-711 RMYSL
+711 
-716 FLNYVFAY
+716 

>member
-1 MVKWRTFINMTIM
+1 
-14 GMSWEC
+14 
-20 EEKSKIKGENMKK
+20 MKK
-33 SLFALSFSL
+33 SLFALSL

-60 QIGEAVQKV
+60 QIGEAVQQV

-107 ITGAIDNLS
+107 ITSAIGNLS

-121 LTSTTTTS
+121 LTSATTTS

-163 GHLENGGVR
+163 EHLENGGVR

-183 TRSGTTTTTCNGAS
+183 TGSGTTTTTCNGAS

-225 QNQGGGMPALNGSKN
+225 QNQGGGMPALNSSKN

-247 TFTRNPTTEYT
+247 TFTRNPNTEYT
-258 YPDGNGNYYSGGSSI
+258 YPDGNGNYYSGGSSTS
-273 PIQLK
+273 IQLK

-311 AWGFGSKT
+311 AWGFVGKT
-319 GNVMDIFGPSF
+319 GNVMDIFGDSF

-344 AKTQQ
+344 AKTKQ

-359 QPNNFNPYTS
+359 QPDNFNPYTS
-369 KDKGFAQEMLN
+369 EDKGFAQEMLN
-380 RANAQAEILGLA
+380 RANAQAEILNLA
-392 KQVADNFHSIQGP
+392 QQVANNFHSIQGP

-457 AQTILNFKEALNTLN
+457 AQTILNFKGALNTLN
-472 KDSTAINNGISNLPN
+472 NDQKAINSGISSLPN

-493 MTHATQNPNSPE
+493 MTHSTQSPNSPK
-505 GLLTYSLDTNKYNQL
+505 GLLTYSLDSSKYDQF
-520 QTITQEL
+520 QAIRQEL
-527 GKNPFRRIGVIDYQ
+527 GKNPFRRFGVIDFQ

-552 QVGYKQFFG
+552 QMGYKQFFG

-576 NHAYIKSNFF
+576 NHAFIKSSFF

-621 VGLFGGFALAGTSWL
+621 VGLFGGIALAGTSWL
-636 NSQQVNLTMMNGV
+636 NSQQVNLTMMNGI

-674 KKKNSDHAAQH
+674 KKKDSDHAAQH

-711 RMYSL
+711 RLYSVY
-716 FLNYVFAY
+716 LNYVFAY

>member
-1 MVKWRTFINMTIM
+1 M
-14 GMSWEC
+14 
-20 EEKSKIKGENMKK
+20 KIKK

-51 DGFYTSVGY
+51 DGFYMSVGY
-60 QIGEAVQKV
+60 QIGEAVQQV

-121 LTSTTTTS
+121 LTSATTTS

-163 GHLENGGVR
+163 EHLENGGVR

-183 TRSGTTTTTCNGAS
+183 TGSGTTTTTCNGAS

-225 QNQGGGMPALNGSKN
+225 QNQGGGMPALNSSKN

-273 PIQLK
+273 QIQLK

-311 AWGFGSKT
+311 AWGFSGKT
-319 GNVMDIFGPSF
+319 GTVMDIFGDSF

-344 AKTQQ
+344 EKTKQ
-349 LNANENTQIT
+349 LNANENAQIT

-380 RANAQAEILGLA
+380 RAEAQAEILSLA
-392 KQVADNFHSIQGP
+392 QQVADNFHSIQGP

-457 AQTILNFKEALNTLN
+457 AQTILDFKGALNTLN
-472 KDSTAINNGISNLPN
+472 KDSTAINSAISNLPN

-493 MTHATQNPNSPE
+493 MTHSTQNPNSPE

-520 QTITQEL
+520 QNIRQEL
-527 GKNPFRRIGVIDYQ
+527 GKNPFRRFGVISSQ
-541 NNNGAMNGIGV
+541 TNNGAMNGIGV

-576 NHAYIKSNFF
+576 NHAFIKSNFF

-636 NSQQVNLTMMNGV
+636 NSEFVNLNMVGNIYSAKMNV
-649 YNANVS
+649 A
-655 TSNFQF
+655 NFQF
-661 LFDLGLRMNLARP
+661 LFNLGLRMNLARP
-674 KKKNSDHAAQH
+674 KKKDSDHAAQH
-685 GIELGFKIPTINTNY
+685 GIELGFKIPTINTSY

>member
-1 MVKWRTFINMTIM
+1 M
-14 GMSWEC
+14 
-20 EEKSKIKGENMKK
+20 KIKK
-33 SLFALSFSL
+33 SLWLSLSL
-42 IASLSRAED
+42 MLSLSRAED
-51 DGFYTSVGY
+51 DGFYMSVGY
-60 QIGEAVQKV
+60 QIGEAVQQV
-69 KNTGALQNLADRYDN
+69 KNTGAIQNLADKYDN

-92 NYLNSLVNLASTPSA
+92 NYLNSLVAQASTPSA

-121 LTSTTTTS
+121 LTSATTTS

-154 CGPGPNLGP
+154 CGPGPSLGAE
-163 GHLENGGVR
+163 HLENGGVR

-177 PNYSYN
+177 PALN
-183 TRSGTTTTTCNGAS
+183 GTTTTCNGAS

-212 LNTAYQTIQTALN
+212 LNTAYQIIQTALN
-225 QNQGGGMPALNGSKN
+225 QNQGGGMPALNSSKN

-258 YPDGNGNYYSGGSSI
+258 YPDGNGNYYSGGTPL

-311 AWGFGSKT
+311 AWGFGGKT
-319 GNVMDIFGPSF
+319 GSVMDIFGSSF

-349 LNANENTQIT
+349 LNANENAQIT
-359 QPNNFNPYTS
+359 QPDNFNPYTS

-380 RANAQAEILGLA
+380 RAEAQAEILNLA

-444 AYYGNQVNQEKAL
+444 AYYGNQVNQDRAL
-457 AQTILNFKEALNTLN
+457 AQTILNFKEALNTLG
-472 KDSTAINNGISNLPN
+472 KDSTAINSGISNLPN

-493 MTHATQNPNSPE
+493 MTHAAQNPNSPE
-505 GLLTYSLDTNKYNQL
+505 GLLTYSLDTSKYNQF
-520 QTITQEL
+520 QTIAQEL

-561 KKRNWG
+561 KKRRCG

-576 NHAYIKSNFF
+576 NHAYIKSSFF

-636 NSQQVNLTMMNGV
+636 NSQQVNLTMMNGI

-655 TSNFQF
+655 ASNFQF

-674 KKKNSDHAAQH
+674 KKKDSDHAAQH
-685 GIELGFKIPTINTNY
+685 GIELGFKIPTINTDY

>member
-1 MVKWRTFINMTIM
+1 M
-14 GMSWEC
+14 
-20 EEKSKIKGENMKK
+20 KIKK
-33 SLFALSFSL
+33 SLLLSLSL

-60 QIGEAVQKV
+60 QIGEAVQQV

-107 ITGAIDNLS
+107 ITGAIGNLS

-121 LTSTTTTS
+121 LTSATTTS

-163 GHLENGGVR
+163 EHLENGGVR

-183 TRSGTTTTTCNGAS
+183 TGSGTTTTTCNGAS

-225 QNQGGGMPALNGSKN
+225 QSQGGGMPALNGSKK
-240 MVVNINQ
+240 MTVNINQ

-258 YPDGNGNYYSGGSSI
+258 YPNGNGNYYSGGS
-273 PIQLK
+273 PTTIQLK

-287 LLQQAATII
+287 LLQQAATIMQ
-296 NVLTTQNPHVNGGGG
+296 VLTTQNPHVNGGGG
-311 AWGFGSKT
+311 AWGFSGKT
-319 GNVMDIFGPSF
+319 GSVVDIFGDSF

-335 MIKNAQTAL
+335 MIKNAQAVL
-344 AKTQQ
+344 EKTKQ

-359 QPNNFNPYTS
+359 QPDNFNPYTS

-392 KQVADNFHSIQGP
+392 KQVANNFHSIQGP

-444 AYYGNQVNQEKAL
+444 AYYGNQVNQDRAL
-457 AQTILNFKEALNTLN
+457 SQTILNFKEALNTLN
-472 KDSTAINNGISNLPN
+472 KDSTAINSGI
-487 AKSLQN
+487 
-493 MTHATQNPNSPE
+493 
-505 GLLTYSLDTNKYNQL
+505 
-520 QTITQEL
+520 
-527 GKNPFRRIGVIDYQ
+527 
-541 NNNGAMNGIGV
+541 
-552 QVGYKQFFG
+552 
-561 KKRNWG
+561 
-567 LRYYGFFDY
+567 
-576 NHAYIKSNFF
+576 
-586 NSASDVWT
+586 
-594 YGVGMDALYNF
+594 
-605 INDKNTNF
+605 
-613 LGKNNKLS
+613 
-621 VGLFGGFALAGTSWL
+621 
-636 NSQQVNLTMMNGV
+636 
-649 YNANVS
+649 
-655 TSNFQF
+655 
-661 LFDLGLRMNLARP
+661 
-674 KKKNSDHAAQH
+674 
-685 GIELGFKIPTINTNY
+685 
-700 YSFMGAKLEYR
+700 
-711 RMYSL
+711 
-716 FLNYVFAY
+716 

>member
-1 MVKWRTFINMTIM
+1 M
-14 GMSWEC
+14 
-20 EEKSKIKGENMKK
+20 KIKK
-33 SLFALSFSL
+33 SLLLSLSL
-42 IASLSRAED
+42 MASLSRAED
-51 DGFYTSVGY
+51 DGFYMSAGY
-60 QIGEAVQKV
+60 QIGEAVQQV

-107 ITGAIDNLS
+107 ITSAIDNLS

-121 LTSTTTTS
+121 LTSATTTS

-154 CGPGPNLGP
+154 CGPGPNLGAE
-163 GHLENGGVR
+163 HLENGGVR
-172 SFDNT
+172 SFSNT
-177 PNYSYN
+177 PNYSYS
-183 TRSGTTTTTCNGAS
+183 TGSGTTTTTCNGAS

-225 QNQGGGMPALNGSKN
+225 QSQGGGMPALNGSKK

-258 YPDGNGNYYSGGSSI
+258 YPDGNGNYYSGGSATS
-273 PIQLK
+273 IQLK
-278 ISSVNDAEN
+278 ISSVNDAQN
-287 LLQQAATII
+287 LLQQAATIMQ
-296 NVLTTQNPHVNGGGG
+296 VLTTQNPHVNGGGG
-311 AWGFGSKT
+311 AWGFRGKT
-319 GNVMDIFGPSF
+319 GSVTDIFGDSF

-335 MIKNAQTAL
+335 MIKNAQAVL
-344 AKTQQ
+344 EKTKQ

-369 KDKGFAQEMLN
+369 EDKGFAQEMLN
-380 RANAQAEILGLA
+380 RANAQAEILSLA
-392 KQVADNFHSIQGP
+392 QQVANNFHSIQGP
-405 IQQDLEECTA
+405 IQQDLEECLA

-439 LEQHT
+439 LEQHN

-457 AQTILNFKEALNTLN
+457 AQTILDFKGALNTLN
-472 KDSTAINNGISNLPN
+472 NDQKAINSAISSLPN

-493 MTHATQNPNSPE
+493 MTHSTQNPNSPE

-520 QTITQEL
+520 QNIRQEL
-527 GKNPFRRIGVIDYQ
+527 GKNPFRRFGVISSQ
-541 NNNGAMNGIGV
+541 TNNGAMNGIGV

-576 NHAYIKSNFF
+576 NHAFIKSNFF

-636 NSQQVNLTMMNGV
+636 NSEFVNLNVVGNIYSAKMNV
-649 YNANVS
+649 A
-655 TSNFQF
+655 NFQF
-661 LFDLGLRMNLARP
+661 LFNLGLRMNLARA
-674 KKKNSDHAAQH
+674 KKKDSDHAAQH
-685 GIELGFKIPTINTNY
+685 GVELGVKIPTINTDY
-700 YSFMGAKLEYR
+700 YSFMGTELKYR
-711 RMYSL
+711 RLYSVY
-716 FLNYVFAY
+716 LNYVFAY

>member
-1 MVKWRTFINMTIM
+1 
-14 GMSWEC
+14 
-20 EEKSKIKGENMKK
+20 MKK
-33 SLFALSFSL
+33 SLLLSLSL
-42 IASLSRAED
+42 MLSLSRAED
-51 DGFYTSVGY
+51 DGFYMSVGY
-60 QIGEAVQKV
+60 QIGEAVQQV

-84 LSNLLNQY
+84 LNNLLNQY
-92 NYLNSLVNLASTPSA
+92 NYLSSLVNLASTPSA

-121 LTSTTTTS
+121 LTSATTTS

-163 GHLENGGVR
+163 EHLENGGVR

-183 TRSGTTTTTCNGAS
+183 TSSGTTTTTCNGAS

-247 TFTRNPTTEYT
+247 TFTKNPTTEYT
-258 YPDGNGNYYSGGSSI
+258 YHDGNGNYYSGGSSI

-311 AWGFGSKT
+311 AWGFSGKT
-319 GNVMDIFGPSF
+319 GTVMDIFGESF

-344 AKTQQ
+344 AKTKQ
-349 LNANENTQIT
+349 LNANENAQIT

-369 KDKGFAQEMLN
+369 KNKQFAQEMLN
-380 RANAQAEILGLA
+380 RAEAQAEILGLA

-444 AYYGNQVNQEKAL
+444 AYYGNQVNQDRAL
-457 AQTILNFKEALNTLN
+457 AQTILNFKEALSTLGN
-472 KDSTAINNGISNLPN
+472 DSKAINSGISNLPN
-487 AKSLQN
+487 AKPLQN
-493 MTHATQNPNSPE
+493 MTHSTQNPNSPE

-636 NSQQVNLTMMNGV
+636 NSQQVNLTMMNGI

-674 KKKNSDHAAQH
+674 KKKDSDHAAQH